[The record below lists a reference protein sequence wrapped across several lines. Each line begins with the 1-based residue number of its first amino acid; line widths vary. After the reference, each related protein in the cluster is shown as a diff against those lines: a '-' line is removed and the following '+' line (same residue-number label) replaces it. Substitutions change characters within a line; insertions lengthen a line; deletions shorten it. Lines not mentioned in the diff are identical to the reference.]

1 MNHAKQGFF
10 GRGEAGVAQGTGW
23 VLVNIMTFYFD
34 DDMISVGLISRVN
47 GEFKLHTVKALHP
60 KLS

>member
-1 MNHAKQGFF
+1 M
-10 GRGEAGVAQGTGW
+10 GR
-23 VLVNIMTFYFD
+23 VLVNIMIFDFD
-34 DDMISVGLISRVN
+34 DDMIFVGLISRGAN